1 MNDQNTADELT
12 INERPYIPF
21 SLPHS
26 VKADLTTTAEYL
38 RWPVSDL
45 LEAFIETRWQSFAT
59 GKLPAVW
66 HWRSFPTD
74 SLTPEWL
81 SLWRQRYGNERG
93 HVVML
98 ALSGAIRQRIEPILR
113 EEERRFYVSS
123 LSDTLRLFF
132 ASEWET
138 FKQSVSEQERREQ

>member
-1 MNDQNTADELT
+1 MIGNIIGINLDNPTTCRKTEKACVKMAQCLRTDRSSHKMNDQNTADELT

-26 VKADLTTTAEYL
+26 VRADLTETAEYL

-45 LEAFIETRWQSFAT
+45 LEAFIETRWQAFTT

-66 HWRSFPTD
+66 RWRSFPTD

-81 SLWRQRYGNERG
+81 SLWRQRY
-93 HVVML
+93 
-98 ALSGAIRQRIEPILR
+98 
-113 EEERRFYVSS
+113 
-123 LSDTLRLFF
+123 
-132 ASEWET
+132 
-138 FKQSVSEQERREQ
+138 